1 MNLAL
6 WIATGL
12 LAAVS
17 LTGGT
22 TKMFVPKQKLAAL
35 RGGEW
40 TRQASVGFIRTIG
53 VLELLAAVG
62 LILPA
67 VLDIAPFM
75 VALTAACWVL
85 LMLGAAIIHVRL
97 NQFTLVMVNV
107 GYLALASFIAWGR
120 FILEPL
126 TGS

>member
-1 MNLAL
+1 MHLAL

-17 LTGGT
+17 LTGGI
-22 TKMFVPKQKLAAL
+22 TKTVVPKEKLAAL
-35 RGGEW
+35 NGGEW
-40 TRQASVGFIRTIG
+40 TGHASVGFVKTIG

-75 VALTAACWVL
+75 VPVTAVCWVL
-85 LMLGAAIIHVRL
+85 LMIGAAIIHRRL
-97 NQFTLVMVNV
+97 GQFTLVMVNL
-107 GYLALASFIAWGR
+107 GYVALAAFIAWGR
-120 FILEPL
+120 FSLEPF
-126 TGS
+126 TG